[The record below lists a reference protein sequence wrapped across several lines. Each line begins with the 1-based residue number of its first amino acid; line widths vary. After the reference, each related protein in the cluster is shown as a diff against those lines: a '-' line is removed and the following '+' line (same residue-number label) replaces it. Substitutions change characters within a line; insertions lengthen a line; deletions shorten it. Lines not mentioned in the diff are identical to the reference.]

1 MLKALHPICFTL
13 PQISAGLTHTCGV
26 DAFRELTCWGQN
38 VFSQC
43 DVPLLPQQEFWF
55 MVAAGSYHSCGV
67 TTQSRVLCWGMSVGA
82 EVPQSVA
89 NETNWLK
96 VAVSTFHSCALSMEG
111 NITCWGD
118 YGDPTNFASMPAG
131 KRWIDVQTGI
141 QFTCGLSSERE
152 VWCWGTTFQG
162 QPPGFHNVESLGLP
176 LWDTIKAGGETICGM
191 RGSFVFCW
199 GATRVGASDMQT
211 YGLAS
216 GASSV
221 VLLTLS
227 AGLQAYGS
235 LTFPPAG
242 IDVDDGVRAIIDV
255 VVGERHACFHTV
267 TGSLTCFSNED
278 ASLAALPLRISPE
291 VAQKWTDVEADY
303 GASCGIL
310 YNYMT
315 LCWGGIEAIPPSNTG
330 VSWQKISLG
339 RLHICGLSNEGEI
352 TCWGEDPNGQVSS
365 GTAYLQDGQHWIDM
379 EAGGLVTC
387 AIRSDQALYC
397 WGTMDYGQLAVPNEG
412 GGTKWQQLAVGE
424 LAVCGIMVN
433 GTMRCW
439 GDNTFDQL
447 HVPDVGSMAWTSVS
461 VSHLS
466 CCGVLATG
474 EGRCWGTNENGQAN
488 VPSWGEWLYISAGA
502 YHTCGLLTS
511 REITCWGYSGDGSTV
526 VPALKGNDSWIQV
539 SCGFRHTCAIS
550 ELRGLQC
557 WGHTADGATEPPGLQ
572 IARQEAKAAVYPR
585 VHSSFVATSRL
596 GVVINPVPDPA
607 YRLLQWR
614 GREIV
619 IPHNATTLTL
629 SDTEV
634 LALLPGG
641 ILWSSNALPGTAAN
655 ASMITHIAQSPDGY
669 NCALQSTALTLLCW
683 RGGGSSNGTVAVYVY
698 STPPN
703 VTMVAVG
710 QNGSVICMVHGD
722 SNLYCIGDPAPGLPL
737 PYANSIA
744 LSDNS
749 LCLVASNGSV
759 MVISNGSSVVLD
771 PPEDQV
777 FTAVDCSLPAVC
789 GLTDSRSLLCWG
801 LNSSCWNAMPFGAVI
816 LDFDVTASGL
826 TFTTADGQL
835 CVDTEMFPGPA
846 PYAAPLQY
854 SVSVLLLPRPMGTRC
869 MTVSDPDIICSPEDL
884 QLLLNSF
891 SPLHLTLFISDD
903 WMVDDAWASVLSTA
917 PLASL
922 YVRGLTRS
930 GSCHE
935 HCIPRVQC
943 SNPQCFRLP
952 NLRELHFDNF
962 ELGSSK
968 EDLFT
973 LETNTNVAMR
983 RTTFAGFTTI
993 VGVPELTVVASTF
1006 HAPLNAS
1013 ACTNVSI
1020 LYSTWDSVHALSAPL
1035 VVWKAGYF
1043 RLSNVIFSST
1053 AGAQGGAVHVDS
1065 VQTVAI
1071 DSSKFVNCSSQGN
1084 GGALYIRGGT
1094 TLALHSLQ
1102 VVNCLA
1108 RLYGGGIYIE
1118 SPTSTWSTDNS
1129 RFTLTAVDITS
1140 CNATN
1145 GGGIALVDTLDGP
1158 RGHGETKVTLH
1169 QARIVNC
1176 SATMDGGGTYISGL
1190 PKTRLIGVERVKIS
1204 DDSGLMEVEQLEG
1217 VYRGCHAGGKG
1228 GAIYLNKVFML
1239 VWLDFTQNTAGWGG
1253 GVFLGASD
1261 LHIQGSRWSGNEA
1274 LVNGGDVAAVDC
1286 HLSGVSSTG
1295 TNYRS
1300 SMAGADGGSLY
1311 LHRCKLNMKSTK
1323 HERTI
1328 AGGDGGAVYV
1338 INSHSVDIL
1347 SATFTTI
1354 TARRNGGAVF
1364 FSDISRLV
1372 VLLSSFTACHALQGG
1387 AMFVANGKG
1396 AIQEIDFRNSTASE
1410 AAGALHL
1417 SGSTMSLLNVAC
1429 VDSTALGSKRGYGG
1443 GCIAVHNASLLTL
1456 NSATFQSNS
1465 AHYGGDIYLD
1475 CTSSV
1480 ETHPLLLR
1488 TSTLSRGVVGSSV
1501 YSECKD
1507 PSIIGLM
1514 FAPAQS
1520 APSQLATGATGAII
1534 ADIIPTLYGA
1544 DVVETPALRLM
1555 LVDALNRTVSED
1567 NWTTCSLSVEG
1578 MLADESKV
1586 ELTLLT
1592 PNLYTAASGI
1602 VNIAPLGVQPS
1613 AARGMKLMLTCQS
1626 FARYTVEAT
1635 IALKLPDLVW
1645 THSSS
1650 PHFLVSNALSPLYLS
1665 PPPELR
1671 VEVAGRLLNITG
1683 GSCAVSLVTPSG
1695 MALHGQ
1701 LLAEM
1706 VNGVA
1711 SYPRMAVDG
1720 PVEVP
1725 VALHGECR
1733 IGNQLLSSTQH
1744 LLALPY
1750 HSNLTFLELPS
1761 RYWLPSS
1768 PGNVYHNAFS
1778 LVWSHSHPALQLQG
1792 SCVVTLDQGSGVGP
1806 DTAVLRAL
1814 NASASIAEFTTLGIR
1829 APPTS
1834 NISMSIQCTSHT
1846 GAARKSIAATVAIS
1860 DWVVQITSWHRMVY
1874 RMSATPMEVS
1884 VDFPHASLAARAV
1897 QESALVCRIEGV
1909 NASHSA
1915 GLDGLG
1921 ASVADWQV
1929 RDASA
1934 VGVAMVRLVG
1944 QRGDTIIAVAKCEI
1958 SGFQQTSAAVAVT
1971 IRRTFIRWAGVDV
1984 SSLARQWLPSSAILK
1999 EPLTPSPAIEVY
2011 DADNRQAV
2019 MDTREYSCV
2028 AQLDQHSIQMGAS
2041 LLLPSSGTFMY
2052 WGSGNSSAIT
2062 FPTLMIDAPLNF
2074 TVTVVFTCT
2083 RQGVDHFEPLT
2094 LTVHMLKPNAVF
2106 RQTPPLQAPTGVVFQ
2121 AAIGITPAVPAIT
2134 EFDFIQCGARIV
2146 GVSTNAFLDGSV
2158 PSVAG
2163 GEYNFSSL
2171 VLRGVIGQ
2179 TYELEFVCDVGGKP
2193 LPPLRRSVTIP
2204 LCDEGFEPDAEARSC
2219 RRCAK
2224 SYYSPGGME
2233 LCLPCPLQG
2242 AECTSGALS
2251 LLPGFFP
2258 ANVDLWLSPAA
2269 RLTDDTML
2277 YPCWTEEACTTTN
2290 LSRGSLPCSEGYTG
2304 PLCGVC
2310 DQGKVRSGNSCVAC
2324 WPTWASVLTLLLA
2337 ITVVVAFLAY
2347 VAVFQTHK
2355 SAVSHGK
2362 VILRMVLSYTQMLSA
2377 LGIFAA
2383 RATEAFRSAMGITD
2397 AIGTSAF
2404 QLVPFQCLFPMSFY
2418 TSFGLTIAL
2427 PFIMAPASVA
2437 VAACVFA
2444 MRAFAPKPTHKPST
2458 TPRKQY
2464 FKEQIVTYIKSK
2476 SYMGA
2481 VLFVLYVLYNSV
2493 VYTTSSMLK
2502 CRPEVVNGDRMLEA
2516 DLSVVCYTASHITG
2530 IVTAVLVSLLY
2541 NLGFP
2546 LFILWILRR
2555 HRKELHTPRI
2565 SSRFGFLYQGYSMSR
2580 GVYWWEAVVM
2590 VRKLAI
2596 IMAGSL
2602 IDDPWYQIIC
2612 GISILVV
2619 SLVLQVKLA
2628 PHDRSLFNRLEAAIL
2643 SVLCLTQLIS
2653 LVYLRAE
2660 TVLHDSEQR
2669 LPVTVAVTVILL
2681 VLNFG
2686 MYLVLLLLAVSL
2698 RIKRL
2703 GQCLGVGRNIGRQFV
2718 SDFVTGRKK
2727 PALPRQDS
2735 EAAMDGE
2742 RHPRVPEQPVVA
2754 AENEL
2759 SQADLCAPED
2769 VSYLPEQESMRRKR
2783 LSRLLAS
2790 LRGEPNVGEPPE
2802 DTKAPGGGEV
2812 PPRSPFHG
2820 KAMEH
2825 RETSRSWHNSLPGNA
2840 LPIDTVDLNWKDNP
2854 IRRKA

>member
-1 MLKALHPICFTL
+1 M
-13 PQISAGLTHTCGV
+13 
-26 DAFRELTCWGQN
+26 CWGGNTYGQSDN
-38 VFSQC
+38 GEEYLQ
-43 DVPLLPQQEFWF
+43 
-55 MVAAGSYHSCGV
+55 AGQHWVDMEVGGYV
-67 TTQSRVLCWGMSVGA
+67 TC
-82 EVPQSVA
+82 
-89 NETNWLK
+89 
-96 VAVSTFHSCALSMEG
+96 AVRNDQA
-111 NITCWGD
+111 
-118 YGDPTNFASMPAG
+118 
-131 KRWIDVQTGI
+131 
-141 QFTCGLSSERE
+141 
-152 VWCWGTTFQG
+152 
-162 QPPGFHNVESLGLP
+162 
-176 LWDTIKAGGETICGM
+176 
-191 RGSFVFCW
+191 VFCW
-199 GATRVGASDMQT
+199 GAG
-211 YGLAS
+211 
-216 GASSV
+216 
-221 VLLTLS
+221 
-227 AGLQAYGS
+227 
-235 LTFPPAG
+235 
-242 IDVDDGVRAIIDV
+242 
-255 VVGERHACFHTV
+255 
-267 TGSLTCFSNED
+267 
-278 ASLAALPLRISPE
+278 
-291 VAQKWTDVEADY
+291 
-303 GASCGIL
+303 
-310 YNYMT
+310 
-315 LCWGGIEAIPPSNTG
+315 
-330 VSWQKISLG
+330 
-339 RLHICGLSNEGEI
+339 
-352 TCWGEDPNGQVSS
+352 
-365 GTAYLQDGQHWIDM
+365 
-379 EAGGLVTC
+379 
-387 AIRSDQALYC
+387 
-397 WGTMDYGQLAVPNEG
+397 DYGQLAVPNEA
-412 GGTKWQQLAVGE
+412 GGTKWQQVALGE
-424 LAVCGIMVN
+424 VAVCGIMVN
-433 GTMRCW
+433 GTVQCW
-439 GDNTFDQL
+439 GDNSYAQL
-447 HVPDVGSMAWTSVS
+447 QVPNVGSLEWTSLS
-461 VSHLS
+461 VSHIT
-466 CCGVLATG
+466 CCGVLTTG
-474 EGRCWGTNENGQAN
+474 EGRCWGSNFYGQTN
-488 VPSWGEWLYISAGA
+488 VPALGGWLYISAGA
-502 YHTCGLLTS
+502 YHSCGLLTS
-511 REITCWGYSGDGSTV
+511 REIVCWGFSDDGSTV
-526 VPALKGNDSWIQV
+526 VPALEGNDSWIQV

-550 ELRGLQC
+550 ELKGLQC
-557 WGHTADGATEPPGLQ
+557 WGRTINGATEIPKLQ

-585 VHSSFVATSRL
+585 VHSPFVTTSRL
-596 GVVINPVPDPA
+596 GVVISPVPDPV

-614 GREIV
+614 GRDV
-619 IPHNATTLTL
+619 TIPTAMSAVSL

-634 LALLPGG
+634 LAVFPGG
-641 ILWSSNALPGTAAN
+641 TLWSSASLPGTVAN

-683 RGGGSSNGTVAVYVY
+683 RSSESNNATHAVQEFNA
-698 STPPN
+698 PPN
-703 VTMVAVG
+703 VTNVAVG
-710 QNGSVICMVHGD
+710 QDGSVICMVHGD
-722 SNLYCIGDPAPGLPL
+722 SNLSCIGNSAPGLPL
-737 PYANSIA
+737 PDAKDIA
-744 LSDNS
+744 LSGIS
-749 LCLVASNGSV
+749 LCLVATNGSIIV
-759 MVISNGSSVVLD
+759 VTDGSSVVLD

-801 LNSSCWNAMPFGAVI
+801 LNSSCWNAMPLGAVI
-816 LDFDVTASGL
+816 LDFDVTSSGL
-826 TFTTADGQL
+826 TFAAADGQL

-854 SVSVLLLPRPMGTRC
+854 SVSALLTPQSLGTRC
-869 MTVSDPDIICSPEDL
+869 MAISDPEIICSPEDL
-884 QLLLNSF
+884 QLLLSSF
-891 SPLHLTLFISDD
+891 SPLHLTLFITDD
-903 WMVDDAWASVLSTA
+903 WMVDDAWASILNST
-917 PLASL
+917 PLVSL
-922 YVRGLTRS
+922 YIRGLRKPSSS
-930 GSCHE
+930 GSDYCM
-935 HCIPRVQC
+935 PRVQC
-943 SNPQCFRLP
+943 SNPQCFHLP
-952 NLRELHFDNF
+952 SLRQLHFDNLEF
-962 ELGSSK
+962 GSSK
-968 EDLFT
+968 EDVFILGA
-973 LETNTNVAMR
+973 NTTVTMRELRCISSITVA
-983 RTTFAGFTTI
+983 
-993 VGVPELTVVASTF
+993 GVPELTVVASTF
-1006 HAPLNAS
+1006 HGSLS
-1013 ACTNVSI
+1013 LSTCTNVSI
-1020 LYSTWDSVHALSAPL
+1020 SYSTWDTVQASVAPL
-1035 VVWKAGYF
+1035 VVLQATSLS
-1043 RLSNVIFSST
+1043 LSNGNFLHTSGIQ
-1053 AGAQGGAVHVDS
+1053 AGAVHVDS
-1065 VQTVAI
+1065 TQTVVI
-1071 DSSKFVNCSSQGN
+1071 ESTKFVDCSSQQN
-1084 GGALYIRGGT
+1084 GGALYIRGGAS
-1094 TLALHSLQ
+1094 LILHSLQ
-1102 VVNCLA
+1102 ITSCQA
-1108 RLYGGGIYIE
+1108 ILYGGGIYIQ
-1118 SPTSTWSTDNS
+1118 SPGPPSPNEKR
-1129 RFTLTAVDITS
+1129 RFAFTALDITKS
-1140 CNATN
+1140 SATY

-1158 RGHGETKVTLH
+1158 WPHAETKVTLH
-1169 QARIVNC
+1169 KARTINC
-1176 SATMDGGGTYISGL
+1176 TAVMDGGGIYISGV
-1190 PKTRLIGVERVKIS
+1190 PKSREVGLDRVKIL
-1204 DDSGLMEVEQLEG
+1204 DDSGLMEVENSEG
-1217 VYRGCHAGGKG
+1217 IHSGCNAGGKG
-1228 GAIYLNKVFML
+1228 GAIFLNKASLMIMG
-1239 VWLDFTQNTAGWGG
+1239 DMTQNTAGWGG

-1261 LHIQGSRWSGNEA
+1261 IHIQGGQWTGNAA

-1286 HLSGVSSTG
+1286 HLSGVSSSLTH
-1295 TNYRS
+1295 YRRS
-1300 SMAGADGGSLY
+1300 SAGADGGSFY
-1311 LHRCKLNMKSTK
+1311 LHRCKLNMRTTK
-1323 HERTI
+1323 HDRTF
-1328 AGGDGGAVYV
+1328 AEGNGGAVYV
-1338 INSHSVDIL
+1338 FNSHSVDMLDVAI
-1347 SATFTTI
+1347 SSV
-1354 TARRNGGAVF
+1354 TARRKGGAVF
-1364 FSDISRLV
+1364 FSDITRLA
-1372 VLLSSFTACHALQGG
+1372 VLISSFTTCHALQGG

-1396 AIQEIDFRNSTASE
+1396 ALQGIIVNNSTASE

-1417 SGSTMSLLNVAC
+1417 SASTMSLMNVAC
-1429 VDSTALGSKRGYGG
+1429 MDSAALGSKRGYGG

-1456 NSATFQSNS
+1456 SSATFQSNS

-1475 CTSSV
+1475 CTSTV
-1480 ETHPLLLR
+1480 EAHSTLLT

-1507 PSIIGLM
+1507 PSTIGLM

-1544 DVVETPALRLM
+1544 DVVEAPALRLM

-1613 AARGMKLMLTCQS
+1613 AAHGMKLMLTCQS
-1626 FARYTVEAT
+1626 FARYTLEAT

-1645 THSSS
+1645 AHSSS

-1711 SYPRMAVDG
+1711 SYPRIAVDG

-1744 LLALPY
+1744 LIALPY

-1860 DWVVQITSWHRMVY
+1860 NWAVQITSWHRMVY

-1909 NASHSA
+1909 STSHSA

-1944 QRGDTIIAVAKCEI
+1944 QRGDTIMAVAKCEI

-1984 SSLARQWLPSSAILK
+1984 SSLERQWLPSSAILK

-2011 DADNRQAV
+2011 DADKNQAV
-2019 MDTREYSCV
+2019 MDTREYSCL
-2028 AQLDQHSIQMGAS
+2028 AQLDQHSTQMGAS

-2121 AAIGITPAVPAIT
+2121 AAIGITPAVPATT
-2134 EFDFIQCGARIV
+2134 EFSFIQCGARIA

-2158 PSVAG
+2158 PSAAG

-2404 QLVPFQCLFPMSFY
+2404 HLVPFQCLFPMSFY

-2458 TPRKQY
+2458 TPHKQY
-2464 FKEQIVTYIKSK
+2464 FKEQMVTYIKSK

-2660 TVLHDSEQR
+2660 TVLYDSEQR

-2718 SDFVTGRKK
+2718 SDFVTGRRK

-2742 RHPRVPEQPVVA
+2742 RHPRVPEQPEVG

-2769 VSYLPEQESMRRKR
+2769 VSYLPDHESIRRKR

-2790 LRGEPNVGEPPE
+2790 PKPARGE
-2802 DTKAPGGGEV
+2802 DTKAGAASGEV
-2812 PPRSPFHG
+2812 GYQQASDAVPP
-2820 KAMEH
+2820 A
-2825 RETSRSWHNSLPGNA
+2825 RESLGIGPCDSLPGNPPA
-2840 LPIDTVDLNWKDNP
+2840 LNFVELKWKDNP
-2854 IRRKA
+2854 IRRKEGSIH